1 MATIA
6 QYANDHDMQPSEVAA
21 RLNLGREYHD
31 DDELTQESIAVLG
44 GDPDGLIGAIAANL
58 TDWNVDYTETS
69 DGFGIGLISVRIS
82 SERGRSLA
90 TILDGANLV
99 GMTSDADK
107 AAALLVFPL
116 ARKAWEIGYTGD
128 FEADVHDGMVDMR
141 LSYGSDDIT
150 IYAPIDSDLEFTVVE
165 HPLFR
170 ENVDM
175 TDLEAALESAQLAY
189 QDPEVAWRVLC
200 GATDF
205 EHDDWEEVVER
216 FHRQARF
223 DHAYRFT
230 KVSTSEPYN
239 VALVEDWGED
249 SPFRVINVDTV
260 TDVTYWALS
269 DAAAAVLYAIS

>member
-6 QYANDHDMQPSEVAA
+6 QYAATHDMQSSEVAA
-21 RLNLGREYHD
+21 LLNLGREYRD

-128 FEADVHDGMVDMR
+128 FEVDAHDGMVDMR
-141 LSYGSDDIT
+141 LSYGSDDIA
-150 IYAPIDSDLEFTVVE
+150 IYAPIDSDLEFTVTE

-175 TDLEAALESAQLAY
+175 TDLEAALESTQLGY
-189 QDPEVAWRVLC
+189 QDPEAAWRVLC

-205 EHDDWEEVVER
+205 EHDDWETLVEH
-216 FHRQARF
+216 FHWQARF
-223 DHAYRFT
+223 DRGYRLT
-230 KVSTSEPYN
+230 KVSTSESDN
-239 VALVEDWGED
+239 VVLVEDWSED
-249 SPFRVINVDTV
+249 YPARVIDVDTV
-260 TDVTYWALS
+260 NDMTYWAQS
-269 DAAAAVLYAIS
+269 DTAAAVLYAIS